1 LDNSPLFRACKKAF
15 PHRDFILFTYFGHGG
30 MPHGFVNGVGNLH
43 AANQALRAI
52 GTFLN
57 DLLERAR

>member
-1 LDNSPLFRACKKAF
+1 VERADAASVDAKLDLWM
-15 PHRDFILFTYFGHGG
+15 G

-52 GTFLN
+52 GTFLH
-57 DLLERAR
+57 DLLEEAC